1 MKPGRLLYLLILSG
15 NLLTAVAQQ
24 TRPVVVIDPG
34 HGGTDPGAIGIQGI
48 REKDITLKIALH
60 LRALAA
66 EDQNLDLYL
75 TRYTDTLISL
85 SARARLARILKADW
99 FVSIH
104 CNWANHPYARGTEA
118 FVAFPGTGV
127 DMYTRKSI
135 ALSIDLLDTMED
147 SSGFKNRGVKFA
159 GFRVLNQTATHC
171 PAVLLEI
178 GFISNPEDL
187 RRIAPYRIA
196 QLIIR
201 IIQEIDE
208 KCIP

>member
-1 MKPGRLLYLLILSG
+1 MKPARLLYLLILSG
-15 NLLTAVAQQ
+15 TILTAGAQQ

-75 TRYTDTLISL
+75 TRYTDTLVSL
-85 SARARLARILKADW
+85 EDRTRLARTLKADL

-104 CNWANHPYARGTEA
+104 GNWANHPYARGTEA
-118 FVAFPGTGV
+118 FVAFPGIGV

-135 ALSIDLLDTMED
+135 VLAIDLLDTMVD
-147 SSGFKNRGVKFA
+147 SYGFKNRGVKFSN
-159 GFRVLNQTATHC
+159 FQVLRQTAAHC
-171 PAVLLEI
+171 PTVLLEI
-178 GFISNPEDL
+178 GFISNSQDL
-187 RRIAPYRIA
+187 QRIKPYHIA

-201 IIQEIDE
+201 IIQKIDE
-208 KCIP
+208 KRIP